1 MSWHDYVLNLMS
13 DKNCQDAAIVGY
25 KGTPGVWAAH
35 PGGCLS
41 KITPAEIKNITSDDR
56 SGLFVS
62 GVTLGGMRCSVIRD
76 QFGDPDVCVM
86 DLKTKNPD
94 GPSYAVVI
102 AKALQ
107 VVVILV
113 GIEGV
118 HCGALYPTAH
128 EMAKYLKSLSF

>member
-1 MSWHDYVLNLMS
+1 MSWQAYVDSLMS

-25 KGTPGVWAAH
+25 QGTPGVWAAH
-35 PGGCLS
+35 PGGSLG
-41 KITPAEIKNITSDDR
+41 KITPAEIKSITSDDR
-56 SGLFVS
+56 SGLFVN
-62 GVTLGGMRCSVIRD
+62 GVTLGGMKCSVIRD
-76 QFGDPDVCVM
+76 QFGDPDVRVM

-102 AKALQ
+102 AKAIQ

-128 EMAKYLKSLSF
+128 EMAKYLASLHF